1 MNKRNQK
8 ETTVEEASR
17 LLTVT
22 PRTVINYINTKQIEA
37 IKVGKSWFI
46 SMPSLEAFKQR
57 YNLGAVPATI
67 EKTDHTEIQENKISE
82 KDTISGK
89 PNPSKRKSNPVS
101 TLRLFQM
108 ARETLKEINSADLF
122 NKNDT
127 GPLSKFDNL
136 KMEAIELIGAGF
148 YSFDNK
154 LKARLYDH
162 SRAKVGGMLSLFYF
176 YNNHV
181 NDIPIKIKRLEEEL
195 MPAYSSLIRKIEI
208 KTDRTPKKFESKKT

>member
-17 LLTVT
+17 LLAVT

-57 YNLGAVPATI
+57 YNLGAEP
-67 EKTDHTEIQENKISE
+67 KISE
-82 KDTISGK
+82 KSNQTETQANIISEKETVFGK
-89 PNPSKRKSNPVS
+89 VNQTKRKSNPVS

-127 GPLSKFDNL
+127 GPLSKFDTL

-208 KTDRTPKKFESKKT
+208 KTDRSPKKFESKKT

>member
-17 LLTVT
+17 LLAVT
-22 PRTVINYINTKQIEA
+22 PRTIINYINTKQIEA

-57 YNLGAVPATI
+57 YNLGAEPTII
-67 EKTDHTEIQENKISE
+67 EKSEQRDFQENKISE
-82 KDTISGK
+82 KHKTSGK
-89 PNPSKRKSNPVS
+89 PDQPRRKSNPVS

-108 ARETLKEINSADLF
+108 ARETLKETDATELF
-122 NKNDT
+122 DKNDT
-127 GPLSKFDNL
+127 ALLSKFHNL
-136 KMEAIELIGAGF
+136 KMDAIELIGAGF

-176 YNNHV
+176 YTNHA
-181 NDIPIKIKRLEEEL
+181 NDIPSKIRRLEEDL
-195 MPAYSSLIRKIEI
+195 MPAFSSLIRKIEI
-208 KTDRTPKKFESKKT
+208 KTDRSYKKFESKKT